1 VAESSLVFEVTASSD
16 GETLLSATT
25 TEEALEIDAATLSA
39 WPVGPGD
46 QLDIAL
52 HQLGDFGRSLPYLFT
67 FIL

>member
-1 VAESSLVFEVTASSD
+1 LN
-16 GETLLSATT
+16 ATT

-52 HQLGDFGRSLPYLFT
+52 RQLGDFGR
-67 FIL
+67 